1 MVVSMTK
8 HKLFIKWLKTCPVDY
23 LQHGTVNTKVN
34 SKDIIVTF
42 DLTDSLSEKLN
53 NLNQVTSKEHNEL
66 ILERKKNG

>member
-1 MVVSMTK
+1 MTK
-8 HKLFIKWLKTCPVDY
+8 HDLFIKWLKTCPVDY
-23 LQHGTVNTKVN
+23 LPHGTINTKVN

-66 ILERKKNG
+66 ILERKTNG